1 MKERQVLA
9 REVEFLRTQLTRNG
23 ADTNVLCSSHT
34 VAVNDILG
42 NICNE
47 MVTVAG
53 GDDTD
58 AILERRAEK
67 SRNMLRNE
75 LVKLK
80 LSYEDRKDKATVDVD
95 GSPER
100 G

>member
-23 ADTNVLCSSHT
+23 ADANVLCSSHT

-47 MVTVAG
+47 MVSVG
-53 GDDTD
+53 NDDTD

-80 LSYEDRKDKATVDVD
+80 LSYEDRKDKPTVDI
-95 GSPER
+95 SPER